1 MTSTGTVVVGAD
13 GSPAAATAIEYGL
26 RDAARRGAPL
36 RIVAAAQLPQYW
48 AGGYSMPAL
57 PAPEEIIDD
66 LRGAVREQ
74 LDEVLKAHP
83 QLAAVPVT
91 VEAVIGAPGRV
102 LVEAAAG
109 ADELVLG
116 HRGRGA
122 VGSALLGSVGLQCV
136 LHATCPVTIVRPA
149 VVAELVPDTAGDT
162 ASATVNGAVIAA
174 QA

>member
-1 MTSTGTVVVGAD
+1 MASTGTVVVGAD

-26 RDAARRGAPL
+26 RDAARRGVPL

-57 PAPEEIIDD
+57 PAPEEITDD

-122 VGSALLGSVGLQCV
+122 LGSALLGSVGLQCV
-136 LHATCPVTIVRPA
+136 LHATCPVTVVRPA
-149 VVAELVPDTAGDT
+149 VAAEPVLDT
-162 ASATVNGAVIAA
+162 ASDTVNGAVVAA